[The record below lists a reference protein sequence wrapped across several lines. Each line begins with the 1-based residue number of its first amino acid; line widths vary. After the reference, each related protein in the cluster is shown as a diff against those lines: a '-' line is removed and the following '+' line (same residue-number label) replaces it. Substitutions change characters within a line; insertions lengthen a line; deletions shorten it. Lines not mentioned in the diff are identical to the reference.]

1 MWRLMISKGGCM
13 APKTTNKE
21 VLDSK
26 EASPYRYIGMPTD
39 NQRRDINEAVVEI
52 IKYALYGKKKYPKPK
67 DTYSPSFNYL
77 LNQSIRQY
85 IIPEQNIHVTKAA
98 NDFWNKLFTD
108 SNGNVPDIR
117 VYAYQDTN
125 IAQSDM
131 ANLAMYSGRNN
142 QSTNTNV
149 VIGQKVKFNSFFIQ
163 EHTTP
168 VADMIAALEALQTQK
183 GELLLGSED
192 VVKVLDKMHITQMLK
207 REDKGIKNAKH
218 RISADDVL
226 TKNAEEIFDDIIRN
240 EGIGYPQIHNRK

>member
-1 MWRLMISKGGCM
+1 M
-13 APKTTNKE
+13 APKTTNQE
-21 VLDSK
+21 ALDSK

-85 IIPEQNIHVTKAA
+85 IIPEQNIHVTEAA
-98 NDFWNKLFTD
+98 NDLWNQLFTD

-168 VADMIAALEALQTQK
+168 VADMIAALEALQAQK
-183 GELLLGSED
+183 GELLLDSKD
-192 VVKVLDKMHITQMLK
+192 VVAVLDKMHITQMLK

-226 TKNAEEIFDDIIRN
+226 TKNAEEIFGNIISN
-240 EGIGYPQIHNRK
+240 KGIRYPHIHNRK

>member
-1 MWRLMISKGGCM
+1 M

-67 DTYSPSFNYL
+67 DTYSPGFNYL

-85 IIPEQNIHVTKAA
+85 IIPEQNIHVTEAA
-98 NDFWNKLFTD
+98 NDLWNQLFTD

-125 IAQSDM
+125 IAQSNV
-131 ANLAMYSGRNN
+131 ANLEMYSGRNN
-142 QSTNTNV
+142 EPTNPTDV
-149 VIGQKVKFNSFFIQ
+149 AKGQKVKFNSLFIQ

-168 VADMIAALEALQTQK
+168 VADMIAALEALQAQK
-183 GELLLGSED
+183 GELLDSKD
-192 VVKVLDKMHITQMLK
+192 VVAVLDKMHITQMLK
-207 REDKGIKNAKH
+207 SEDKEIKNAKH
-218 RISADDVL
+218 RINVPDVL
-226 TKNAEEIFDDIIRN
+226 EKNAEEIFANIISN
-240 EGIGYPQIHNRK
+240 KGIGYPPIYYRK

>member
-13 APKTTNKE
+13 APKTTNQE
-21 VLDSK
+21 ALDSK

-52 IKYALYGKKKYPKPK
+52 IRYALYGKKNYPKPK
-67 DTYSPSFNYL
+67 DTYSPGFNYL

-85 IIPEQNIHVTKAA
+85 IIPEQNIHVTKKA
-98 NDFWNKLFTD
+98 NELWNKLFTD

-131 ANLAMYSGRNN
+131 ANLEMYSGRNN
-142 QSTNTNV
+142 QPTKTNV

-168 VADMIAALEALQTQK
+168 VADMIAALEELQVK
-183 GELLLGSED
+183 NDELLLCSKD
-192 VVKVLDKMHITQMLK
+192 VVAVLDKMHITQMLK
-207 REDKGIKNAKH
+207 SEDKDIKNAKH
-218 RISADDVL
+218 RISADNIL
-226 TKNAEEIFDDIIRN
+226 TKKSEDIFDDIIN
-240 EGIGYPQIHNRK
+240 DEHIDYPHIL

>member
-13 APKTTNKE
+13 APKTTNQE

-85 IIPEQNIHVTKAA
+85 IIPEQNIHVTENA
-98 NDFWNKLFTD
+98 NVFWNKLFAD

-125 IAQSDM
+125 IAQSNV
-131 ANLAMYSGRNN
+131 ANENMYSGRNN
-142 QSTNTNV
+142 QPTNTNV

-168 VADMIAALEALQTQK
+168 VADMIAALEALQARK

-207 REDKGIKNAKH
+207 SEDKAIKNAKH
-218 RISADDVL
+218 RISADNILAKKSED
-226 TKNAEEIFDDIIRN
+226 IFDDIIN
-240 EGIGYPQIHNRK
+240 DKNINYPHIL

>member
-13 APKTTNKE
+13 APKTTNQE
-21 VLDSK
+21 ALDSK

-52 IKYALYGKKKYPKPK
+52 IRYALYGKKKYPEPK
-67 DTYSPSFNYL
+67 DTYSPGFNYL

-98 NDFWNKLFTD
+98 NNLWNQLFTD

-168 VADMIAALEALQTQK
+168 VADMIAALEELQARK

-207 REDKGIKNAKH
+207 SEDKAIKNAKH
-218 RISADDVL
+218 RISADNILAKKTED
-226 TKNAEEIFDDIIRN
+226 IFDDIIN
-240 EGIGYPQIHNRK
+240 DKNINYPHIL

>member
-1 MWRLMISKGGCM
+1 MISKGGCM
-13 APKTTNKE
+13 APKTTNQE
-21 VLDSK
+21 ALDSK

-85 IIPEQNIHVTKAA
+85 IIPEQNIHVSEAA
-98 NDFWNKLFTD
+98 NNLWNQLFTD

-131 ANLAMYSGRNN
+131 ANLEMYSGRNN
-142 QSTNTNV
+142 QPTKTNV

-168 VADMIAALEALQTQK
+168 VADMIAALEALQAQK
-183 GELLLGSED
+183 GELLLDSKD
-192 VVKVLDKMHITQMLK
+192 VVAVLDKMHITQMLK
-207 REDKGIKNAKH
+207 SEDKAIKNAKH
-218 RISADDVL
+218 RISADDIL
-226 TKNAEEIFDDIIRN
+226 AKKSEEIFDDIIN
-240 EGIGYPQIHNRK
+240 DENIGYPHILY

>member
-1 MWRLMISKGGCM
+1 MISKGGCM
-13 APKTTNKE
+13 APKTTNQE
-21 VLDSK
+21 ALDCI
-26 EASPYRYIGMPTD
+26 EASPYIYIGMPTD
-39 NQRRDINEAVVEI
+39 DKRRDINEAVVEI
-52 IKYALYGKKKYPKPK
+52 IRYALYGKKKYPKPK
-67 DTYSPSFNYL
+67 DTYSPGFNYL

-98 NDFWNKLFTD
+98 NELWNKLFTD

-131 ANLAMYSGRNN
+131 VNLAMYSGRNN

-149 VIGQKVKFNSFFIQ
+149 IIGQKVKFNSYFIQ

-183 GELLLGSED
+183 GKLLLDSED
-192 VVKVLDKMHITQMLK
+192 VVVVLDKMHITQMLK
-207 REDKGIKNAKH
+207 REDKDIKNAKH
-218 RISADDVL
+218 RISADNIL
-226 TKNAEEIFDDIIRN
+226 AKKSEEIFDDIINN
-240 EGIGYPQIHNRK
+240 ENIGYPQILY

>member
-1 MWRLMISKGGCM
+1 MISKGGCM
-13 APKTTNKE
+13 APKTTHQE
-21 VLDSK
+21 AIDSI

-85 IIPEQNIHVTKAA
+85 IIPEQNIHITEAA
-98 NDFWNKLFTD
+98 NNLWNQLFTA
-108 SNGNVPDIR
+108 SNGDVPDIR

-131 ANLAMYSGRNN
+131 ADLAMYSGRNN

-168 VADMIAALEALQTQK
+168 VADMIAALEELQARK
-183 GELLLGSED
+183 DELLLGSED

-218 RISADDVL
+218 RINADNIL
-226 TKNAEEIFDDIIRN
+226 AKKSEEIFDDIIHN
-240 EGIGYPQIHNRK
+240 EEINYPPIHNRK

>member
-13 APKTTNKE
+13 APKTTNQE
-21 VLDSK
+21 ALDSI
-26 EASPYRYIGMPTD
+26 EASPYIYMGMPTD

-52 IKYALYGKKKYPKPK
+52 IRYALYGKKKYQKPK
-67 DTYSPSFNYL
+67 DTYSPGFNYL

-85 IIPEQNIHVTKAA
+85 IIPEQNIHVTEAA
-98 NDFWNKLFTD
+98 NDLWNQLFTD

-125 IAQSDM
+125 IAHSNM

-168 VADMIAALEALQTQK
+168 VADMIAALEELQARK
-183 GELLLGSED
+183 DELLLGSED
-192 VVKVLDKMHITQMLK
+192 VVAVLDKMHITQMLK
-207 REDKGIKNAKH
+207 REDKDIKNAKH
-218 RISADDVL
+218 RISADNILAKKSED
-226 TKNAEEIFDDIIRN
+226 IFDDIIN
-240 EGIGYPQIHNRK
+240 DENIDYPHIL

>member
-1 MWRLMISKGGCM
+1 MWKLIISKGGCM

-85 IIPEQNIHVTKAA
+85 IIPEKNIHVTKAA
-98 NDFWNKLFTD
+98 NDFWNKLFAD

-125 IAQSDM
+125 IAQSDV
-131 ANLAMYSGRNN
+131 ANEGMYSGRNN
-142 QSTNTNV
+142 QPTNTNV

-168 VADMIAALEALQTQK
+168 VADMIAALEALQAQK

-207 REDKGIKNAKH
+207 KEDKGIKNAKH
-218 RISADDVL
+218 RINVPDVL
-226 TKNAEEIFDDIIRN
+226 TKNAKEIFDDIIN
-240 EGIGYPQIHNRK
+240 DENIGYPQILY

>member
-85 IIPEQNIHVTKAA
+85 IIPEQNIHVTEAA
-98 NDFWNKLFTD
+98 NDLWNQLFTD

-168 VADMIAALEALQTQK
+168 VADMIAALEALQAQK
-183 GELLLGSED
+183 GELLLDSKD
-192 VVKVLDKMHITQMLK
+192 VVAVLDKMHITQMLK

-218 RISADDVL
+218 RINVPDVL

>member
-39 NQRRDINEAVVEI
+39 NQRKDINEAVVEI

-85 IIPEQNIHVTKAA
+85 IIPEQNIHVTEAA
-98 NDFWNKLFTD
+98 NDFWNKLFAD

-168 VADMIAALEALQTQK
+168 VADMIAALEALQAQK

-192 VVKVLDKMHITQMLK
+192 VVAVLDKMHITQMLK
-207 REDKGIKNAKH
+207 REDKGIENAKH

>member
-85 IIPEQNIHVTKAA
+85 IIPEQNIHVTEAA
-98 NDFWNKLFTD
+98 NDFWNKLFAD

-168 VADMIAALEALQTQK
+168 VADMIAALEALQAQK

-192 VVKVLDKMHITQMLK
+192 VVAVLDKMHITQMLK

-226 TKNAEEIFDDIIRN
+226 TKNAEEIFGNIIN
-240 EGIGYPQIHNRK
+240 DENIGYPQILY

>member
-1 MWRLMISKGGCM
+1 MISKGGCM

-52 IKYALYGKKKYPKPK
+52 IKYALYGKKKYAKPK

-85 IIPEQNIHVTKAA
+85 IIPEQNIHVTEAA
-98 NDFWNKLFTD
+98 NDLWNQLFTD

-183 GELLLGSED
+183 GELLLDSKD
-192 VVKVLDKMHITQMLK
+192 VVAVLDKMHITQMLK
-207 REDKGIKNAKH
+207 REDKKIENAKH
-218 RISADDVL
+218 RISATDVL

-240 EGIGYPQIHNRK
+240 EEIGYPHIHNRK

>member
-1 MWRLMISKGGCM
+1 M

-21 VLDSK
+21 VLDSI

-85 IIPEQNIHVTKAA
+85 IIPEQNIHVTEAA
-98 NDFWNKLFTD
+98 NDLWNQLFTD

-131 ANLAMYSGRNN
+131 VNLEMYSGRNN
-142 QSTNTNV
+142 QSINTNV

-183 GELLLGSED
+183 GELLLDSKD
-192 VVKVLDKMHITQMLK
+192 VVAVLDKMHITQMLK
-207 REDKGIKNAKH
+207 REDKKIENAKH
-218 RISADDVL
+218 RISADDIL
-226 TKNAEEIFDDIIRN
+226 AKKSEEIFKDIIDDKN
-240 EGIGYPQIHNRK
+240 IGYPQILY

>member
-1 MWRLMISKGGCM
+1 MWKLIISKGGCM

-98 NDFWNKLFTD
+98 NDLWNQLFTA

-149 VIGQKVKFNSFFIQ
+149 VIGQKVKFNSYFIQ

-168 VADMIAALEALQTQK
+168 VADMIAALEALQAQK

-207 REDKGIKNAKH
+207 SEDKAIRNAKH
-218 RISADDVL
+218 RISATDVL
-226 TKNAEEIFDDIIRN
+226 TKNAKEIFDDIIN
-240 EGIGYPQIHNRK
+240 NKGIGYPPIHY

>member
-1 MWRLMISKGGCM
+1 MISKGGCM
-13 APKTTNKE
+13 APKTTNQE

-52 IKYALYGKKKYPKPK
+52 IRYALYGKKKYPKPK

-85 IIPEQNIHVTKAA
+85 IIPEQNIHVTEDA
-98 NDFWNKLFTD
+98 NVFWNKLFAD

-125 IAQSDM
+125 IAQSDVV
-131 ANLAMYSGRNN
+131 NLKMYSGRNN
-142 QSTNTNV
+142 NPNPTDV
-149 VIGQKVKFNSFFIQ
+149 AKGQKVKFNSFFIQ
-163 EHTTP
+163 EHTIP
-168 VADMIAALEALQTQK
+168 VADMIAALEALQAQK

-207 REDKGIKNAKH
+207 KEDKGIKNAKH
-218 RISADDVL
+218 RISADDIL
-226 TKNAEEIFDDIIRN
+226 AKKSEEIFANIISN
-240 EGIGYPQIHNRK
+240 KEICYPSIHYRK